1 MSFESTPMTTF
12 QILVFDGFEELDV
25 IGVYQALRMAG
36 LAVPLVS
43 LEKQSQIRA
52 FQGLTMVP
60 DGVLSLKSLPDVL
73 VVPGG
78 GWLARADTGAWA
90 LAKDESF
97 LTKLRQ
103 IKEAGTILASV
114 CTGAMLLAHA
124 GVLQDRLATT
134 NHGAV
139 DDLTAAGAKVIWAR
153 VVDDGD
159 IITAGGITCSLDLGL
174 WLVERFVSPEKADQV
189 SEALEFERRGKV
201 YSEDV

>member
-1 MSFESTPMTTF
+1 MTTF
-12 QILVFDGFEELDV
+12 QILVFDGFEEMDV
-25 IGVYQALRMAG
+25 IGVYQPLRMAG
-36 LAVPLVS
+36 LDVRLVS
-43 LEKQSQIRA
+43 LEHQSQIRA

-60 DGVLSLKSLPDVL
+60 DGVLSLSALPDVL

-78 GWLARADTGAWA
+78 GWLARAEKGAWT

-97 LTKLRQ
+97 LDKLRQ

-114 CTGAMLLAHA
+114 CTGAMLLADA
-124 GVLQDRLATT
+124 GLLQGRLATT

-139 DDLTAAGAKVIWAR
+139 DDLAAAGARVIWAR

-159 IITAGGITCSLDLGL
+159 VVTAGGITCSLDLGL
-174 WLVERFVSPEKADQV
+174 WLIERFVSPEKANEV

-201 YSEDV
+201 HHENV